1 MARRCVGREEPVPS
15 LAVIPHPGRLE
26 KSVAGSRSLR
36 KCTPSG
42 STPGCVPVAPAMSP
56 CCPVAPCIPLTQL
69 PVILSLSFLNV
80 DLCSFPGG
88 SDGKDS
94 ACNAGDLGSIPGSV
108 RSPGG
113 NGNPLQYSC
122 LENPMDRGAW
132 WAAVHGVAKV
142 GPRLSCNF
150 PPSTAFASS
159 DKFWCFVSLFY
170 SFVRIF

>member
-26 KSVAGSRSLR
+26 KNVAGSRSLW

-42 STPGCVPVAPAMSP
+42 STPGCVPAAPAMSP
-56 CCPVAPCIPLTQL
+56 CCPVAPCVPLTQL
-69 PVILSLSFLNV
+69 PIILSLFFLNV

-88 SDGKDS
+88 PDGKDS

-113 NGNPLQYSC
+113 DGNPLQCSS
-122 LENPMDRGAW
+122 LKNPMDRGAW
-132 WAAVHGVAKV
+132 WAAVHGVAK
-142 GPRLSCNF
+142 GRTRLSCKF
-150 PPSTAFASS
+150 PS
-159 DKFWCFVSLFY
+159 KHCFCFI
-170 SFVRIF
+170 R